1 MKKLITSI
9 ALFAISTIAFA
20 QEVKWDTMEVS
31 SQKMVLD
38 DLATFDGF
46 GFSGTTLLTNNV
58 LLTFSKRK
66 LDGDFAMRG
75 FNIDMKFDQVSFGIG
90 GRSEISENTDFFFT
104 VQHVKLALKTSIN
117 QYSMKIKDT
126 GTGAQMG
133 IRSMVSNNLE
143 LTAYLNHLDVSG
155 SSTSVVYG
163 GHYHLA
169 SNFSLGM
176 TYEKDSDEKTASL
189 IARMYF

>member
-1 MKKLITSI
+1 MKNLIII
-9 ALFAISTIAFA
+9 AVLALSTMA
-20 QEVKWDTMEVS
+20 QASEVKWDTMEVS
-31 SQKMVLD
+31 SQKMSVD
-38 DLATFDGF
+38 DLATFDGY
-46 GFSGTTLLTNNV
+46 GISGTTLLTNDL

-66 LDGDFAMRG
+66 LDGDIAFRG
-75 FNIDMKFDQVSFGIG
+75 FDIDMEFDQVSFGIG
-90 GRSEISENTDFFFT
+90 GRSEVTKSTDFFFM
-104 VQHVKLALKTSIN
+104 VQHVTMALKTSIN
-117 QYSMKIKDT
+117 QYSAKIKDR
-126 GTGAQMG
+126 GTGAQLG

-143 LTAYLNHLDVSG
+143 LTTYLNHLDIAG